1 MASPQTKASE
11 KLVHSAFKEKAIQND
26 ILRAFGTLPAIR
38 LWRANVGV
46 ARVGTRVI
54 RFGIPGQADLTGIL
68 PDGRRLE
75 IEVKSA
81 TGRQTPEQLAF
92 QNMIERFNGIYI
104 LARSTNDVRQRLAA
118 LGIES

>member
-1 MASPQTKASE
+1 MAPPQTKASD
-11 KLVHSAFKEKAIQND
+11 KAIQPALKEKAIQND
-26 ILRAFGTLPAIR
+26 LLRAFGTLPGLR
-38 LWRANVGV
+38 LWRANCGV

-75 IEVKSA
+75 IEVKSS
-81 TGRQTPEQLAF
+81 TGRQTPKQVAF

-118 LGIES
+118 LGIKA

>member
-1 MASPQTKASE
+1 MNERQ
-11 KLVHSAFKEKAIQND
+11 IMND
-26 ILRAFGTLPAIR
+26 ILREFGTRPGLR
-38 LWRANVGV
+38 VWRQNCGA

-54 RFGIPGQADLTGIL
+54 RFGVPGQADLTGIL

-81 TGRQTPEQLAF
+81 TGRQTPEQVAF

-118 LGIES
+118 LCIES